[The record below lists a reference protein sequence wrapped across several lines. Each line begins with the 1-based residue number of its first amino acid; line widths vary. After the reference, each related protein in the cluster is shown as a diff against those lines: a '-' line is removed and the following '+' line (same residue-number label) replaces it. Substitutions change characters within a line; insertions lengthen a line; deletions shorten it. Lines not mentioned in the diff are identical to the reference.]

1 MTAGNTPSA
10 TPASASASDSPSLRH
25 WQDLAA
31 IDVHVHVHRSVEDGD
46 APVRSDQQGQQM
58 GEYFGIGTMH
68 GHTVPE
74 LAAHYRERRMAA
86 VVFTVDSISA
96 SGEEPVPGN
105 REIAEQAAEHPD
117 VLVPFASIDPARG
130 AAGVREARILARD
143 YGVRGFKFHPG
154 VQGFFPDDRRAYPLY
169 EVIEEFGLIALFH
182 TGQTGVGAGS
192 RGGGGVRLKYSSPL
206 PIDDVAADF
215 PDMDIIMAH
224 PSFPWQDEALSIALH
239 KPRVYIDLSGWSP
252 KYFPAQLVQYADT
265 LLKHKMLFGSDFPV
279 ISPERWMEEFA
290 KLPIRDSVRPLI
302 LRENAARLLELSPAT
317 STSTATAT
325 EEN

>member
-1 MTAGNTPSA
+1 MSTGPQQDAGA
-10 TPASASASDSPSLRH
+10 PSLQQWR
-25 WQDLAA
+25 DLAA
-31 IDVHVHVHRSVEDGD
+31 IDVHVHVHRSVQDD
-46 APVRSDQQGQQM
+46 AGPVESGEQM

-68 GHTVPE
+68 GYTVPE
-74 LAAHYRERRMAA
+74 LAAYYRERRMAA

-96 SGEEPVPGN
+96 TGDEPVPGN
-105 REIAEQAAEHPD
+105 REIAELAAEHPD

-154 VQGFFPDDRRAYPLY
+154 VQAFYPDDRMAYPLY
-169 EVIEEFGLIALFH
+169 EVIEEFGLISLFH

-192 RGGGGVRLKYSSPL
+192 RGGGGIRLKYSHPL
-206 PIDDVAADF
+206 AIDDVAADF

-252 KYFPAQLVQYADT
+252 KYFPPHLVQYADT
-265 LLKHKMLFGSDFPV
+265 LLKHKVLFGSDFPV
-279 ISPERWMEEFA
+279 ITPERWMEAFDQ
-290 KLPIRDSVRPLI
+290 LPLRDSVRPLI
-302 LRENAARLLELSPAT
+302 LRENAARLLGLPGA
-317 STSTATAT
+317 AT
-325 EEN
+325 EAHSATTTT

>member
-1 MTAGNTPSA
+1 MSAVNTGAAPAA
-10 TPASASASDSPSLRH
+10 TGTSGSPSLGNWR
-25 WQDLAA
+25 DLAG
-31 IDVHVHVHRSVEDGD
+31 IDVHVHVHRSVEDRA
-46 APVRSDQQGQQM
+46 APAGSDQQGQQM

-68 GHTVPE
+68 GYTVPE
-74 LAAHYRERRMAA
+74 LAAHYRERNMAA
-86 VVFTVDSISA
+86 VVFTVDSVSA
-96 SGEEPVPGN
+96 TGEEPVPGN

-169 EVIEEFGLIALFH
+169 EVIEEYGLIALFH

-215 PDMDIIMAH
+215 PDLDIIMAH

-279 ISPERWMEEFA
+279 ISPEKWMEEFA

-302 LRENAARLLELSPAT
+302 LRENAARLLGLP
-317 STSTATAT
+317 T
-325 EEN
+325 ESNNDTDTEGNRP

>member
-1 MTAGNTPSA
+1 MSTGSGQA
-10 TPASASASDSPSLRH
+10 ASAPSLQQ

-31 IDVHVHVHRSVEDGD
+31 IDVHVHAHRSVKDD
-46 APVRSDQQGQQM
+46 AGPVESGEQM

-68 GHTVPE
+68 GHTVPA
-74 LAAHYRERRMAA
+74 LAAYYRERRMAA

-96 SGEEPVPGN
+96 TGDEPVPGN
-105 REIAEQAAEHPD
+105 REIAELAAEHAD

-154 VQGFFPDDRRAYPLY
+154 VQGFYPDDRSAYPLY
-169 EVIEEFGLIALFH
+169 EVIEEFGLISLFH

-192 RGGGGVRLKYSSPL
+192 RGGGGVRLKYSHPL
-206 PIDDVAADF
+206 AIDDVAADF

-252 KYFPAQLVQYADT
+252 KYFPPQLVQYADT
-265 LLKHKMLFGSDFPV
+265 LLKHKVLFGSDFPV
-279 ISPERWMEEFA
+279 ITPERWMEAFE

-302 LRENAARLLELSPAT
+302 LRENAARLLGLPGAVTESGSP
-317 STSTATAT
+317 STP
-325 EEN
+325 